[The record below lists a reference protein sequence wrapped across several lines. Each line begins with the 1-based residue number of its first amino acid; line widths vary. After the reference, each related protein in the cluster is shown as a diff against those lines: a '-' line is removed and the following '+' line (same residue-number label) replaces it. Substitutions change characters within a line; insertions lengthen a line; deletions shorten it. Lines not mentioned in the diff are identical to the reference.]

1 MVLTWSRRIVAVG
14 ALALIVTPVL
24 EAQKATRS
32 LPSVRVA
39 GVVDGN
45 TVVETARHYLGVRY
59 VLGGTTPKA
68 FDCSGFI
75 RYVFALH
82 GLTLPRTAHEQ
93 AAYGIAPNER
103 ELEPGDLLFFYGG
116 QGAQHIA
123 MYIGGDSIIHASS
136 GGHRVMLA
144 RLSGSGAHRTWFG
157 QRLIAVRRVLPAIGT
172 FDLPAS
178 LAIPDPFGSSSA
190 EDMAFAPSAPL
201 IF

>member
-1 MVLTWSRRIVAVG
+1 MVLIRIRRILAVG
-14 ALALIVTPVL
+14 ALALIVAPAL
-24 EAQKATRS
+24 AAQNTSRS
-32 LPSVRVA
+32 QPSVHVP
-39 GVVDGN
+39 GIVDGN
-45 TVVETARHYLGVRY
+45 TVVETARRYLGVRY

-82 GLTLPRTAHEQ
+82 GLQLPRTAHEQ
-93 AAYGIAPNER
+93 AAYGIAPDVKD
-103 ELEPGDLLFFYGG
+103 LEAGDLLFFYGG
-116 QGAQHIA
+116 HGAQHIA

-136 GGHRVMLA
+136 SGHRVMLA
-144 RLSGSGAHRTWFG
+144 RLSGTGTHRTWFG
-157 QRLIAVRRVLPAIGT
+157 QRLIAVRRVLPAAGT

>member
-1 MVLTWSRRIVAVG
+1 MVLIKIRRTVAAG
-14 ALALIVTPVL
+14 ALALIVNYPLGAQSTPRV
-24 EAQKATRS
+24 QPT
-32 LPSVRVA
+32 VRVN

-45 TVVETARHYLGVRY
+45 TIVETARHYLGVRY

-82 GLTLPRTAHEQ
+82 GLGLPRTAHEQ
-93 AAYGIAPNER
+93 AALGIAPDVKD
-103 ELEPGDLLFFYGG
+103 LEPGDLLFFYGG
-116 QGAQHIA
+116 RGAQHIA

-136 GGHRVMLA
+136 SGHRVMLA
-144 RLSGSGAHRTWFG
+144 RLSGAGTRRTWFG
-157 QRLIAVRRVLPAIGT
+157 QRLIAVRRVLPAVGT
-172 FDLPAS
+172 FELPAS